1 MEIIIKKLSFK
12 NFKGF
17 KEKEIDFEKDLTNI
31 SGDNATGKTTI
42 FDGFSW
48 LLWGKDSQNRKDY
61 EIKPYQEDGENI
73 HNVETIVEGVLSID
87 GKENVLKRVYK
98 EVWKKKR
105 GSNDSEFSGHT
116 TDFYINEVPRKKKE
130 YEDFISE
137 IVSEDEFNLLSNP
150 MYFNTIIDK
159 KERRK
164 ILLSLVD
171 DVSQDDIFKINEDLK
186 ELDLENYTIDELKAM
201 AKSTCKKINE
211 KLIEIPARIDEL
223 NKAKTD
229 EDFTELESEKERIKA
244 ELEKIDKE
252 LAGARSASEILDE
265 KYEKI
270 SELKKEAREII
281 SVYEERKKE
290 RIQES
295 TNRNIE
301 IKGKLDACKY
311 ELENAKERTKFIKEK
326 IKDEKDRIKEAK
338 IKLEEMRK
346 EWEEVAVSKCDD
358 SFICPTC
365 GQEFPEE
372 KQEEIKKKFNLNKS
386 KKLEELGKIG
396 KKINENINN
405 YTKNIE
411 EDEEEIKQIEIDS
424 KKIYEKKN
432 SLEEEKEKNEEL
444 IEKEKEL
451 KLMILMPSEEKRKE
465 EIEKEI
471 EKIEE
476 EIKNKGQND
485 NTELL
490 SRKRALD
497 EKLDDINSKVSLKG
511 LNAELDRKI
520 EEYEQ
525 EEKKLSCE
533 FEEKQKILYLC
544 DEYIRA
550 YTELV
555 SEKVNNLFTF
565 VKFKLFDKQINGGIQ
580 ETAEATYKGVPY
592 GSLNNAAKINA
603 GLDIINALAKKF
615 EKQIPIFVDNAESV
629 NELVDVDS
637 QLIRLV
643 VSKYKNLR
651 IEK

>member
-61 EIKPYQEDGENI
+61 GIKPYQEDGENI
-73 HNVETIVEGVLSID
+73 HNVETIVVGVLCID
-87 GKENVLKRVYK
+87 GKENILKRVYK

-164 ILLSLVD
+164 ILLSLVE
-171 DVSQDDIFKINEDLK
+171 DVSPDDIFKINEDLK

-201 AKSTCKKINE
+201 AKSTCKKING

-223 NKAKTD
+223 NNTKTN

-270 SELKKEAREII
+270 SGLKKEAREII
-281 SVYEERKKE
+281 NLYEENKKE
-290 RIQES
+290 KIQEY

-301 IKGKLDACKY
+301 ISGKIDASKF
-311 ELENAKERTKFIKEK
+311 EIENAKVRTKIAKEE
-326 IKDEKDRIKEAK
+326 IKDEEDKIKKSK

-386 KKLEELGKIG
+386 KKLEELRRIG
-396 KKINENINN
+396 EKINEDINK

-411 EDEEEIKQIEIDS
+411 ENKEKIEQIEIDA

-444 IEKEKEL
+444 IERAKEL
-451 KLMILMPSEEKRKE
+451 KIRPSEEKRKE

-476 EIKNKGQND
+476 EIKNNRQNN

-490 SRKRALD
+490 SRKRTLD
-497 EKLDDINSKVSLKG
+497 EKLDGINSKVSLKG

-520 EEYEQ
+520 EEYEE

-603 GLDIINALAKKF
+603 GLDIINALSKKF
-615 EKQIPIFVDNAESV
+615 EKEIPIFVDNAESV

-651 IEK
+651 IEKQGE

>member
-17 KEKEIDFEKDLTNI
+17 KEKEIDFEKDVTNI

-73 HNVETIVEGVLSID
+73 HNVETIVEGVLNID
-87 GKENVLKRVYK
+87 GKENILKRVYK

-164 ILLSLVD
+164 ILLSLVE
-171 DVSQDDIFKINEDLK
+171 DVSPDDIFKINEDLR

-229 EDFTELESEKERIKA
+229 EDFTELEKEKERIKA

-270 SELKKEAREII
+270 NELKKEAREII
-281 SVYEERKKE
+281 SVYEESKKE
-290 RIQES
+290 RIQEF

-301 IKGKLDACKY
+301 ISGKIDACKY
-311 ELENAKERTKFIKEK
+311 ELENAKDRTKFIKEK
-326 IKDEKDRIKEAK
+326 IEDEKNRIKEAK
-338 IKLEEMRK
+338 VKALETKK
-346 EWEEVAVSKCDD
+346 EWEGLVKSKCDD

-386 KKLEELGKIG
+386 KKLEELKETGKNIFE
-396 KKINENINN
+396 KINN

-444 IEKEKEL
+444 IERAKEL
-451 KLMILMPSEEKRKE
+451 KIRPSEEKRKE

-490 SRKRALD
+490 NRKRALD
-497 EKLDDINSKVSLKG
+497 EKLDDINSKVSLKS

-520 EEYEQ
+520 EEYEG

-603 GLDIINALAKKF
+603 GLDIINALSKKF
-615 EKQIPIFVDNAESV
+615 EKEIPIFVDNAESV
-629 NELVDVDS
+629 NELVVVDS

>member
-17 KEKEIDFEKDLTNI
+17 KEKEIDFEKDVTNI

-61 EIKPYQEDGENI
+61 EIKPYDEENNII
-73 HNVETIVEGVLSID
+73 HNLESSVEGEFDID
-87 GKENVLKRVYK
+87 GKEVIFTRVYK
-98 EVWKKKR
+98 EVWTKKR
-105 GSNDSEFSGHT
+105 GSNSETFTGNT
-116 TDFYINEVPRKKKE
+116 TDFYINQVPMKKKD
-130 YEDFISE
+130 YEDRISE
-137 IVSEDEFNLLSNP
+137 LVSEDEFNLLSNP
-150 MYFNTIIDK
+150 KYFNEILDK
-159 KERRK
+159 KERRN
-164 ILLSLVD
+164 ILISLVD
-171 DVSQDDIFKINEDLK
+171 DVKSEDLLK
-186 ELDLENYTIDELKAM
+186 ISDDFKDLDLENYGLDELRAM
-201 AKSTCKKINE
+201 AKATCKKINE

-229 EDFTELESEKERIKA
+229 EDFTELEKEKERIKK

-281 SVYEERKKE
+281 SVYEESKKE
-290 RIQES
+290 RIQEF

-311 ELENAKERTKFIKEK
+311 ELENAKDRTKFIKEK

-338 IKLEEMRK
+338 LKLEETRK
-346 EWEEVAVSKCDD
+346 EWEKLAMSKCDD

-386 KKLEELGKIG
+386 KKLEELEKTG
-396 KKINENINN
+396 KKINEDINK

-411 EDEEEIKQIEIDS
+411 EDEEEIKQIEIDA

-471 EKIEE
+471 EKIGE

-511 LNAELDRKI
+511 LNSELDRKI

>member
-17 KEKEIDFEKDLTNI
+17 KGKEIDFEKDLTNI

-171 DVSQDDIFKINEDLK
+171 DVSPDDIFKINEDLK

-252 LAGARSASEILDE
+252 LAGARSANEILDE

-270 SELKKEAREII
+270 SELKKEAREIV

-290 RIQES
+290 RIQEF

-301 IKGKLDACKY
+301 IKGKLDTCKY
-311 ELENAKERTKFIKEK
+311 ELENAKDRTKFIKEK
-326 IKDEKDRIKEAK
+326 IEDEKDRIKEAK
-338 IKLEEMRK
+338 LKLEEMRE
-346 EWEEVAVSKCDD
+346 EWGKLARSKCDD

-386 KKLEELGKIG
+386 KKLEDLGKTG
-396 KKINENINN
+396 EKINEDINK

>member
-17 KEKEIDFEKDLTNI
+17 KGKEIDFEKDLTNI

-87 GKENVLKRVYK
+87 GKENILKRVYK

-171 DVSQDDIFKINEDLK
+171 DVSPDDIFKINEELK

-211 KLIEIPARIDEL
+211 ELIEIPARIDEL
-223 NKAKTD
+223 NNTKTD
-229 EDFTELESEKERIKA
+229 EDFTELEAEKERIKTD
-244 ELEKIDKE
+244 LEKIDKE
-252 LAGARSASEILDE
+252 LAGARSASEIVDE
-265 KYEKI
+265 KYDKI
-270 SELKKEAREII
+270 SELKKEAREIV
-281 SVYEERKKE
+281 SLYEESKKE
-290 RIQES
+290 RIQEFA
-295 TNRNIE
+295 NRNIE
-301 IKGKLDACKY
+301 IKGKLDTCKY
-311 ELENAKERTKFIKEK
+311 ELENAKDRTKFIKEK
-326 IKDEKDRIKEAK
+326 IEDEKDKIKEAK

-346 EWEEVAVSKCDD
+346 EWEEIVKNKCDD

-386 KKLEELGKIG
+386 KKLEELGKTG
-396 KKINENINN
+396 EKINEDINK

-411 EDEEEIKQIEIDS
+411 ENEEEIKQIEIDA
-424 KKIYEKKN
+424 KKIYEKKI

-476 EIKNKGQND
+476 EIKNKSQND

-615 EKQIPIFVDNAESV
+615 EKEIPIFVDNAESV

>member
-1 MEIIIKKLSFK
+1 MDIIIKKLSFK

-17 KEKEIDFEKDLTNI
+17 KGKEIDFEKSITNI

-87 GKENVLKRVYK
+87 GKETTLKRVYK

-171 DVSQDDIFKINEDLK
+171 DVSPDDIFKINEDLK

-229 EDFTELESEKERIKA
+229 EDFTELEKEKERIKA
-244 ELEKIDKE
+244 DLEKIDKE
-252 LAGARSASEILDE
+252 LAGARSTSEILDE

-270 SELKKEAREII
+270 SELKKESREII
-281 SVYEERKKE
+281 SVYEESKKE
-290 RIQES
+290 RIQEF

-301 IKGKLDACKY
+301 IKGKIDTCKY
-311 ELENAKERTKFIKEK
+311 ELENAKDRTKFIREK

-338 IKLEEMRK
+338 VKLEEMRK
-346 EWEEVAVSKCDD
+346 EWGELVKSKCDD

-386 KKLEELGKIG
+386 KKLEELKETGKNIFE
-396 KKINENINN
+396 KINK

-411 EDEEEIKQIEIDS
+411 EDEEEIKQIEIDA

-490 SRKRALD
+490 NRKKVLD

-520 EEYEQ
+520 EEYEE
-525 EEKKLSCE
+525 EEKKLSCD
-533 FEEKQKILYLC
+533 FEEKQKNLYLC

>member
-73 HNVETIVEGVLSID
+73 HNVETIIEGVLSID

-116 TDFYINEVPRKKKE
+116 TDFYINEVPKKKKE

-137 IVSEDEFNLLSNP
+137 IVNEDEFNLLSNP

-171 DVSQDDIFKINEDLK
+171 DVSPDDIFKINKDLK

-229 EDFTELESEKERIKA
+229 EDFTELESKKERIKA

-252 LAGARSASEILDE
+252 LAGARSVSEILDE

-270 SELKKEAREII
+270 SELKKEVREIVN
-281 SVYEERKKE
+281 VYEERKKE
-290 RIQES
+290 RIQEF

-301 IKGKLDACKY
+301 IKGKLDACKF
-311 ELENAKERTKFIKEK
+311 ELENAKDRTKFIKEK
-326 IKDEKDRIKEAK
+326 IKDEKDRIKETK
-338 IKLEEMRK
+338 IKLEEMRE
-346 EWEEVAVSKCDD
+346 EWEKLARSKCDD

-386 KKLEELGKIG
+386 KKLEELGKTG
-396 KKINENINN
+396 KKINEDINK

-465 EIEKEI
+465 EIKKEI

-511 LNAELDRKI
+511 LNSELDRKI

-544 DEYIRA
+544 EEYIRA